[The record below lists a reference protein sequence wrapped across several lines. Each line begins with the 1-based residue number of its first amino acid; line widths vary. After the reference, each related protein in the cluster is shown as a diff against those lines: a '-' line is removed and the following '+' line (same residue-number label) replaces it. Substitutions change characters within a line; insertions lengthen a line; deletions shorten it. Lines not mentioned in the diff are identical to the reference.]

1 MKGDMKSMFLLKD
14 EHGSYV
20 GFFDQFLAKAQ
31 VTTLIFPIFV
41 LIFYYVEGLMFKDL
55 NVFFPY
61 REQRLPVA
69 VTLWFGI
76 HVISHC
82 LGVVVGKMRKDIRR
96 HRDIIFGCMLIL
108 MDVLVFLF
116 I

>member
-41 LIFYYVEGLMFKDL
+41 LIFYYVEGLMLKDL

-61 REQRLPVA
+61 RE
-69 VTLWFGI
+69 
-76 HVISHC
+76 
-82 LGVVVGKMRKDIRR
+82 
-96 HRDIIFGCMLIL
+96 
-108 MDVLVFLF
+108 
-116 I
+116 